1 MTTVFGTD
9 GVRGRANELLTPELT
24 VRLARAAAQEMDGA
38 AGRAIIGRDT
48 RTSGPMLEAALAA
61 GLASAGVDV
70 FLAGV
75 IPTPAISFLIKD
87 ERADFGAVVS
97 ASHNPPTDNGIKL
110 FDKRGMKLSVESE
123 RAIEALLDRDLP
135 VGGRVGEIRR
145 LEAAATRYAAFLSG
159 TIDVESIDLSGH
171 RLAVDCAYGATGR
184 IAPRV
189 FRHLGA
195 EVIELHT
202 QPDGTRINQNCG
214 STHLAV
220 VRAAV
225 ADHGAD
231 LGIAF
236 DGDGDRVLLVTPS
249 GRTIDGDQMM
259 GIVALHMK
267 RQGLL
272 SPPAVVATVMSN
284 LGLERVLAE
293 NGIRLHRTPVGDR
306 NVSQALVSHGA
317 QLGGE
322 QSGHVIFADHSPTG
336 DGILT
341 AVKLLEIAH
350 QAGTDLEALAGEI
363 PLFPQIHLTFSC
375 PNPADVLASHRVET
389 EIEHARV
396 HLGARGRIIA
406 RPSGTQPLLRITVE
420 ADEDELCR
428 ETSNRLAAVIEEEL
442 QSRRT

>member
-1 MTTVFGTD
+1 MTALFGTD
-9 GVRGRANELLTPELT
+9 GVRGRANELLTPELI
-24 VRLARAAAQEMDGA
+24 VRLARATAKHIG
-38 AGRAIIGRDT
+38 GRTGSAIIGRDT

-61 GLASAGVDV
+61 GLASAGIDV

-75 IPTPAISFLIKD
+75 IPTPAISYLIKD

-97 ASHNPPTDNGIKL
+97 ASHNPPSDNGIKL
-110 FDKRGMKLSVESE
+110 FDKRGMKLSIESE
-123 RAIEALLDRDLP
+123 RAIEALLGRDLP
-135 VGGRVGEIRR
+135 AAQRVGGIRR

-159 TIDVESIDLSGH
+159 TIDVESIDLSEH

-189 FRHLGA
+189 LRHLGA

-214 STHLAV
+214 STHLDA

-225 ADHGAD
+225 AEHGAD

-249 GRTIDGDQMM
+249 GQTIDGDRMM
-259 GIVALHMK
+259 GIVALHMQ
-267 RQGLL
+267 RRGTL
-272 SPPAVVATVMSN
+272 SPRTVVATVMSN
-284 LGLERVLAE
+284 LGLERVLGE
-293 NGIRLHRTPVGDR
+293 NGIELHRTPVGDR
-306 NVSQALVSHGA
+306 NVSQTLFSEGA

-322 QSGHVIFADHSPTG
+322 QSGHLIFADHSPTG

-350 QAGTDLEALAGEI
+350 EAGASLEALANEI
-363 PLFPQIHLTFSC
+363 PVYPQIHRTFAC
-375 PNPADVLASHRVET
+375 ADPAAVLASPAVQAVLEAA
-389 EIEHARV
+389 EAQ
-396 HLGARGRIIA
+396 LGARGRVIA
-406 RPSGTQPLLRITVE
+406 RPSGTQPLLRVTVE
-420 ADEDELCR
+420 AESDVLCA
-428 ETSNRLAAVIEEEL
+428 ETSQRLAETVEGHLA
-442 QSRRT
+442 QNA

>member
-1 MTTVFGTD
+1 MTALFGTD
-9 GVRGRANELLTPELT
+9 GVRGRANELLTPELI
-24 VRLARAAAQEMDGA
+24 VRLARATAKHIG
-38 AGRAIIGRDT
+38 GRTGSAIIGRDT

-61 GLASAGVDV
+61 GLASAGIDV

-75 IPTPAISFLIKD
+75 IPTPAISYLIKD

-97 ASHNPPTDNGIKL
+97 ASHNPPSDNGIKL
-110 FDKRGMKLSVESE
+110 FDKRGMKLSIESE

-135 VGGRVGEIRR
+135 AAQRVGGIRR

-159 TIDVESIDLSGH
+159 TIDVESIDLSEH

-189 FRHLGA
+189 LRHLGA

-214 STHLAV
+214 STHLDA

-225 ADHGAD
+225 AEHGAD

-236 DGDGDRVLLVTPS
+236 DGDGDRVILVTPS
-249 GRTIDGDQMM
+249 GQTIDGDRMM
-259 GIVALHMK
+259 GIVALHMQ
-267 RQGLL
+267 RRGTL
-272 SPPAVVATVMSN
+272 SPRTVVATVMSN
-284 LGLERVLAE
+284 LGLERVLGE
-293 NGIRLHRTPVGDR
+293 NGIELHRTPVGDR
-306 NVSQALVSHGA
+306 NVSQTLFSEGA

-322 QSGHVIFADHSPTG
+322 QSGHLIFADHSPTG

-350 QAGTDLEALAGEI
+350 EAGASLEALANEI
-363 PLFPQIHLTFSC
+363 PVYPQIHRTFAC
-375 PNPADVLASHRVET
+375 ADPAAVLASPAVQAVLEAA
-389 EIEHARV
+389 EAQ
-396 HLGARGRIIA
+396 LGARGRVIA
-406 RPSGTQPLLRITVE
+406 RPSGTQPLLRVTVE
-420 ADEDELCR
+420 AESDVLCA
-428 ETSNRLAAVIEEEL
+428 ETSQRLAETVEGHLA
-442 QSRRT
+442 QNA